1 MFREQRRQE
10 LMITQLERRDVMSR
24 ISITQRE
31 MNLCLARSAETET
44 DEFDYNVSHILI
56 GFSPDAAPAAIRLAE
71 DRINELRAEL
81 DSGADF
87 AQLALAYSESQTALE
102 GGSLGWRKGSELP
115 TIFSDTVIRMQPTD
129 YSQPIRTGSGF
140 HLVRL
145 NDMRGAEPVVVDQ
158 IRVRH
163 ILISPNEILDDDATM
178 QKLIGIRNQILAGD
192 DFATVAESISEDTQ
206 SAAEGGDLGWAE
218 GDAYVGPFTAIIESL
233 PIGELSE
240 PFRTEFGWHIAEVI
254 DRRAYDT
261 TDDLKELSCQ
271 REIGNSKVEEERELW
286 LRRIRDQAFISI
298 KL

>member
-1 MFREQRRQE
+1 
-10 LMITQLERRDVMSR
+10 
-24 ISITQRE
+24 
-31 MNLCLARSAETET
+31 
-44 DEFDYNVSHILI
+44 
-56 GFSPDAAPAAIRLAE
+56 
-71 DRINELRAEL
+71 
-81 DSGADF
+81 
-87 AQLALAYSESQTALE
+87 
-102 GGSLGWRKGSELP
+102 
-115 TIFSDTVIRMQPTD
+115 MQPTD